1 MFGLGHQDL
10 IVIVLI
16 LLNYSPVGLVRRAH
30 RQEGRFFAGLGSAP
44 DFLAASCR
52 TDLGLCLCFLARARS
67 HQFERVISNLSAHF
81 RAARPLTTPVTTKV
95 IRLRSIVPCGA
106 ELP

>member
-30 RQEGRFFAGLGSAP
+30 RQEGRFWAVLLIFWPLHAVLIWVFAFVSWPAL
-44 DFLAASCR
+44 DR
-52 TDLGLCLCFLARARS
+52 TN
-67 HQFERVISNLSAHF
+67 SNALSA
-81 RAARPLTTPVTTKV
+81 V
-95 IRLRSIVPCGA
+95 
-106 ELP
+106 